1 MALANDYTLLFN
13 KIERRLGLTQLMP
26 HLPEELSKDVG
37 WINTIKEDTL
47 VTFSRYYPNVLKM
60 IINDDTCNKKD
71 ENGTVWYYIKDE
83 VLQGVRLL
91 GVRDIDWMD
100 NTTKNSSLGSTSLGG
115 GYYYPNFACP
125 AATFESVL
133 ALQMNADMSS
143 LYNRGIYIDFQY
155 PNRFSLK
162 GLGNTNYDL
171 DQFVIDL
178 LVQHVSLNTIS
189 PTKMEIFERLATADI
204 AKLLYGQLKYVD
216 GLETAYVQLDLKIQD
231 LQEEA
236 QRREDI
242 INELKESYVST
253 SNDNIPYIWS
263 I

>member
-1 MALANDYTLLFN
+1 
-13 KIERRLGLTQLMP
+13 
-26 HLPEELSKDVG
+26 
-37 WINTIKEDTL
+37 
-47 VTFSRYYPNVLKM
+47 
-60 IINDDTCNKKD
+60 
-71 ENGTVWYYIKDE
+71 
-83 VLQGVRLL
+83 
-91 GVRDIDWMD
+91 
-100 NTTKNSSLGSTSLGG
+100 
-115 GYYYPNFACP
+115 
-125 AATFESVL
+125 
-133 ALQMNADMSS
+133 MNADMSS

-236 QRREDI
+236 QRREDV